1 MSQFIR
7 SHKELLQVPRGIYS
21 IAKANELGINQN
33 GVLFCFKYKNNEEK
47 PNSDSSLFP
56 YYLSFVSDEGEVI
69 YKSTQARELL
79 KRFRGL
85 CYRMNNVNEELVRAF
100 LRETKNTTNM
110 SRYSD
115 LLNKVVGSI
124 QKVEEDNAGFS
135 LFDFG
140 GFKND
145 FADKT
150 SDDFELVSFII
161 VRKEE

>member
-1 MSQFIR
+1 M
-7 SHKELLQVPRGIYS
+7 PRGIYS
-21 IAKANELGINQN
+21 IAKANELGINQS

-56 YYLSFVSDEGEVI
+56 YYLSFVSDEGEVV

-85 CYRMNNVNEELVRAF
+85 CYKMNTVNEELVRVF

-124 QKVEEDNAGFS
+124 QKDEEDNAGFS

>member
-1 MSQFIR
+1 
-7 SHKELLQVPRGIYS
+7 
-21 IAKANELGINQN
+21 
-33 GVLFCFKYKNNEEK
+33 
-47 PNSDSSLFP
+47 
-56 YYLSFVSDEGEVI
+56 
-69 YKSTQARELL
+69 
-79 KRFRGL
+79 
-85 CYRMNNVNEELVRAF
+85 MNTVNEELVRAF

-124 QKVEEDNAGFS
+124 QNVEEDNAGFT

-161 VRKEE
+161 VR

>member
-1 MSQFIR
+1 MT
-7 SHKELLQVPRGIYS
+7 KVPRGIYS
-21 IAKANELGINQN
+21 IAKANELGINQS

-56 YYLSFVSDEGEVI
+56 YYLSFVSDEGEVV

-85 CYRMNNVNEELVRAF
+85 CYKMNTVNEELVRVF

-124 QKVEEDNAGFS
+124 QKDEEDNAGFS

>member
-1 MSQFIR
+1 
-7 SHKELLQVPRGIYS
+7 
-21 IAKANELGINQN
+21 
-33 GVLFCFKYKNNEEK
+33 
-47 PNSDSSLFP
+47 
-56 YYLSFVSDEGEVI
+56 
-69 YKSTQARELL
+69 
-79 KRFRGL
+79 
-85 CYRMNNVNEELVRAF
+85 MNTVNEELVRAF

>member
-1 MSQFIR
+1 MNCHSLYARIKNWYKFR
-7 SHKELLQVPRGIYS
+7 E
-21 IAKANELGINQN
+21 
-33 GVLFCFKYKNNEEK
+33 KYKNNEEK

-56 YYLSFVSDEGEVI
+56 YYLSFVSDEGEVV

-85 CYRMNNVNEELVRAF
+85 CYRMNTVNEELVRAF

-161 VRKEE
+161 VRKED